1 MFLCCLNLFAQD
13 NGNKEYE
20 LLLLEIEMYG
30 SYLDLSNTSE
40 EMIKLAAE
48 YEKQGDYDLATA
60 FLEEALN
67 ELKSSAQK
75 DSGPAVSVSDYIFSG
90 NIISGID
97 YNRQEFELG
106 FEQSDSVLLDELSK
120 PFVGFEIKYASA
132 DDLFRIENAF
142 RYDQENLRN
151 ELFVKNSY
159 EGKNYNFDTRLGGLL
174 DRNFEYSDLGYYE
187 AFAELGIKSNYN
199 DPAWYWQFKNKSRLK
214 KYKQPSLT
222 IPDFFRNSF
231 SSYVV
236 RNFNNNNSMQFDY
249 TMDLN
254 ESLKYINNDFLE
266 HNAGVSYQ
274 NISLSALKI
283 KLASRYRYFNFNYQ
297 LSDSAF
303 ENTSNTISFNPDLVY
318 DFNSSLGLNLDYN
331 VDIKDFTIK
340 TEQEPD
346 YTYHNVNPSFIIHFT
361 DLSSVNIGFVYENK
375 KHVVQKN
382 LVTQYI
388 RDQDYHSSGL
398 TAGFDYST
406 LNGTLLS
413 INAEYRQRR
422 YPNSE
427 NEADFS
433 IYSNRNI
440 LSLLVYGQIPLYE
453 NISLNII
460 GSYDNDKD
468 IDSDFNDT
476 ISSFYTMELKYAF

>member
-1 MFLCCLNLFAQD
+1 MFFCCLNLFAQD
-13 NGNKEYE
+13 NGKKGYE
-20 LLLLEIEMYG
+20 LLLLEIKMYD
-30 SYLDLSNTSE
+30 SYLDLSDASK

-48 YEKQGDYDLATA
+48 YEEQGDYDLAAA

-67 ELKSSAQK
+67 ELKSPAQK
-75 DSGPAVSVSDYIFSG
+75 DTNPVVSVSDYTFSG

-132 DDLFRIENAF
+132 DDLFRVENAF

-151 ELFVKNSY
+151 ELFFNNTFKNS
-159 EGKNYNFDTRLGGLL
+159 NYNLDTRLGGLL
-174 DRNFEYSDLGYYE
+174 DRNFEYDDLSYYE

-199 DPAWYWQFKNKSRLK
+199 DPGWYWQFKNKSRLK
-214 KYKQPSLT
+214 KYKQSSLT

-236 RNFNNNNSMQFDY
+236 RNFNYNNSMQLDY

-254 ESLKYINNDFLE
+254 ESLKYRNNDFLE

-274 NISLSALKI
+274 NVGLSALKI

-303 ENTSNTISFNPDLVY
+303 ENTSNTFSLDPNLVY
-318 DFNSSLGLNLDYN
+318 DFNSSLSLNLDYN
-331 VDIKDFTIK
+331 VDIKEFSIK

-346 YTYHNVNPSFIIHFT
+346 YTYHYVNPSFVVHFT
-361 DLSSVNIGFVYENK
+361 DLSSVYVGFVYENK
-375 KHVVQKN
+375 KHVVQNN
-382 LVTQYI
+382 LVAQYI
-388 RDQDYHSSGL
+388 RDQDYHSSGF
-398 TAGFDYST
+398 TAGFDYTT

-422 YPNSE
+422 YPNSQ
-427 NEADFS
+427 NDADFS

-440 LSLLVYGQIPLYE
+440 LSLLIYGQIPLYKA
-453 NISLNII
+453 ISLNII

-476 ISSFYTMELKYAF
+476 ISSFYTMELLYAF